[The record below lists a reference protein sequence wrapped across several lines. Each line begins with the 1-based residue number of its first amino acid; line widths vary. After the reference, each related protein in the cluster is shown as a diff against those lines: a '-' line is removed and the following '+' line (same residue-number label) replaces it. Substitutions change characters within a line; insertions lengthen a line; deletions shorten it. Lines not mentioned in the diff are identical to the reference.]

1 VPRVV
6 DDGRGA
12 LAHGSQ
18 RWSRALGSGV
28 GRDYVDSR
36 LWGQEGRSER
46 GGSAAHVDLG
56 VGTQGRERQ
65 RRAHGDL

>member
-6 DDGRGA
+6 DDERGA

-18 RWSRALGSGV
+18 RWSGALGSGV

-36 LWGQEGRSER
+36 LWGQEGWSER
-46 GGSAAHVDLG
+46 GGSAAHVDLSRDTG
-56 VGTQGRERQ
+56 EREAGPGTR
-65 RRAHGDL
+65 